1 MLIGATGV
9 GKSYLGNA
17 MLGALKPAKGPFGT
31 GDVKRGQDQS
41 TKPVNQTME
50 SVTQSGFKI
59 SLCSFIVNH

>member
-1 MLIGATGV
+1 
-9 GKSYLGNA
+9 

-50 SVTQSGFKI
+50 SVTQPGFQI
-59 SLCSFIVNH
+59 PLCSLIRKH